1 MILQIV
7 LIVLGLLDVVFG
19 FTTFN
24 LLRKQEKLEDII
36 TNQSEYI
43 NEFDKQ
49 IGYADDRLQKIDQKG
64 IFKGDDEIG
73 WFFSQIKVIQESI
86 SKFKTDYNDG
96 TN

>member
-1 MILQIV
+1 MILQIIS
-7 LIVLGLLDVVFG
+7 IVLGLLVVVFG

-43 NEFDKQ
+43 SEFDKQ
-49 IGYADDRLQKIDQKG
+49 IKYADDRLQKIDQKG
-64 IFKGDDEIG
+64 IFAGDDEIG

>member
-7 LIVLGLLDVVFG
+7 LIVLGLLVVVFG